1 MYKQGE
7 FLTVENYH
15 ILKNE
20 MKNLDLLMFR
30 GDDII
35 SDIIADIQNEQQFTH
50 AGLVIHSN
58 LLPGY
63 NLKPDHLY
71 VLESTYSYNIEGM
84 DNGPPDSITG
94 QRFFGVQIR
103 DLERVCKSYLHNYKT
118 KIAWFALE
126 SPISLFEGSGC
137 KPPIINDFVS
147 IFRKYHQRPF
157 LSKQIV
163 PIVDFT
169 QITPDVM
176 MMAKSIINETL
187 LDTILQSSFSCVNL
201 VISVYTEVGLIDA
214 SSPRLYPIELLHL
227 TRKSIS

>member
-15 ILKNE
+15 ILKDE
-20 MKNLDLLMFR
+20 MQNLDLLMFR

-35 SDIIADIQNEQQFTH
+35 SDSIADIQNQQQFTH

-84 DNGPPDSITG
+84 DNGPPDSLTG

-103 DLERVCKSYLHNYKT
+103 DLETVCKSYLHNDKT

-126 SPISLFEGSGC
+126 SP
-137 KPPIINDFVS
+137 PIIHDFVS

-157 LSKQIV
+157 LSQQIV

-176 MMAKSIINETL
+176 IMAKSIINATL

-201 VISVYTEVGLIDA
+201 VISVYTDVGLIDA
-214 SSPRLYPIELLHL
+214 SSPILYPIELLHL
-227 TRKSIS
+227 TRKSISQPE